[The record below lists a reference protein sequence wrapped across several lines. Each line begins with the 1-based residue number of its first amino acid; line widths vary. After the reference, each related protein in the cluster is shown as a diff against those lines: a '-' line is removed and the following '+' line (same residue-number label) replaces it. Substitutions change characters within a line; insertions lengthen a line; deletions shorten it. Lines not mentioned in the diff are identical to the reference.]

1 MKLPTYKEVWYFG
14 LKLLVPIWVKCIAT
28 DKCGEIWGYGTTS
41 IYTGTTSIYTGE
53 NSWRCDNSIDMVL
66 IFENVDMEN
75 IHWTESKIE
84 VE

>member
-28 DKCGEIWGYGTTS
+28 DKCGEIWGFETTK
-41 IYTGTTSIYTGE
+41 IYTGE
-53 NSWRCDNSIDMVL
+53 SMWKFSGESNIVL
-66 IFENVDMEN
+66 IFENVDMDGIN
-75 IHWTESKIE
+75 WTESKLE